1 MLIDEFLPVAD
12 EFELD
17 SLDASFSE
25 EMLFNSLAERV
36 ADLMDKGRM
45 EFLLN
50 LLYRHDIKESLIWEA
65 LSPTYPEL
73 PHLRIAQLIINRFK
87 QKMLTRQ
94 VYKTPPVGDWLNFD

>member
-17 SLDASFSE
+17 SLDATFSE
-25 EMLFNSLAERV
+25 EMLFTSLADRV
-36 ADLMDKGRM
+36 ADLMEKGRM

-65 LSPTYPEL
+65 LSPSSPEL

-87 QKMLTRQ
+87 QKMQTRQ
-94 VYKTPPVGDWLNFD
+94 EYKTPPVGDWLNFD